1 MVMAGKKELRPW
13 LLGGTLLGALVLP
26 GLYNGLMV
34 RRYRLPTGRFACP
47 IRIALVS
54 DLHACKHGEEE
65 RQLIETIH
73 REKPEL
79 LLMAGDIFDHRQD
92 IRNVECFLRGVAGRY
107 PCYYVT
113 GNHEYW
119 HKGKALPGDMALL
132 ARYGVRRLSGEMVTV
147 TVKGQA
153 LNLCGVDDPDA
164 SAVHPACNGGNSR
177 SFLQQLAH
185 VGTQP
190 RDGNYTILLSHRPEP
205 FRFYACYGFDLALCG
220 HAHGGQ
226 WRIPG
231 LLNGLYAP
239 HQGLFPKYAG
249 GKYQKGGTTMIVSR
263 GLARENT
270 RVPRFYDPP
279 ELVIVDLA

>member
-26 GLYNGLMV
+26 GLYNGLTV

-65 RQLIETIH
+65 RQLIETVH

-92 IRNVECFLRGVAGRY
+92 IRNVERFLRGVAGRY

-164 SAVHPACNGGNSR
+164 SAVHPAYNGGNSR
-177 SFLQQLAH
+177 SFLQQLTH

-190 RDGNYTILLSHRPEP
+190 RSGNYTILLSHRPEP
-205 FRFYACYGFDLALCG
+205 FRFYACYGFDLAL
-220 HAHGGQ
+220 GGQ

-270 RVPRFYDPP
+270 RVPRFYAPP

>member
-1 MVMAGKKELRPW
+1 
-13 LLGGTLLGALVLP
+13 
-26 GLYNGLMV
+26 
-34 RRYRLPTGRFACP
+34 
-47 IRIALVS
+47 
-54 DLHACKHGEEE
+54 
-65 RQLIETIH
+65 
-73 REKPEL
+73 
-79 LLMAGDIFDHRQD
+79 
-92 IRNVECFLRGVAGRY
+92 
-107 PCYYVT
+107 
-113 GNHEYW
+113 
-119 HKGKALPGDMALL
+119 MALL

-164 SAVHPACNGGNSR
+164 SAVHPAYNGGNSR
-177 SFLQQLAH
+177 SFLQQLTH

-190 RDGNYTILLSHRPEP
+190 RSGNYTMLLSHRPEP

-270 RVPRFYDPP
+270 RVPRFYAPP